1 MKGFIREVFTSIQGE
16 GIKVGQRMTFV
27 RFAGCNL
34 KCKYCDTTE
43 AQIMEGPLLYKAQ
56 QFENPVAVDFLLD
69 KLDEST
75 IAITGGE
82 PLLQVQFLEELLE
95 RLRASDRSLYLDT
108 NGSMPDHLDKVVDYV
123 DTVCLDFKIPSAT
136 GLGDF
141 WQQNER
147 SLIIAAGR
155 EVFVKVVVDGNMVI
169 EELDTVCTI
178 IARVNKSIPL
188 VIQPVFGKDVPDL
201 LSLQRRAMDVL
212 DDVRVIPQV
221 HKYLNVR

>member
-1 MKGFIREVFTSIQGE
+1 
-16 GIKVGQRMTFV
+16 
-27 RFAGCNL
+27 
-34 KCKYCDTTE
+34 
-43 AQIMEGPLLYKAQ
+43 
-56 QFENPVAVDFLLD
+56 
-69 KLDEST
+69 
-75 IAITGGE
+75 
-82 PLLQVQFLEELLE
+82 LEELLE

-108 NGSMPDHLDKVVDYV
+108 NGSMPDPLDKVVDYV